1 MIRSR
6 VFFQSMCGCVQC
18 LSDRY
23 EIVWRI
29 YSQMR
34 GWQTF
39 RNVRRGS
46 CGQRIISIS
55 GRLPLRIT
63 KTLHVRR
70 VYTRASDDRAIA
82 NSFFIFF
89 FFTSDDRRW
98 LLHYVRARDLFLRV
112 GSMKHNIYDELW
124 NSCTYL
130 LGAFF
135 TFFFCTICVNQTR
148 HFRCC

>member
-70 VYTRASDDRAIA
+70 VYTRSSDDRAIA
-82 NSFFIFF
+82 NSFFILFF
-89 FFTSDDRRW
+89 LPAMIVDDYYITFARAICFAASDPW
-98 LLHYVRARDLFLRV
+98 
-112 GSMKHNIYDELW
+112 SIIYTMNYEIHAHI
-124 NSCTYL
+124 S
-130 LGAFF
+130 
-135 TFFFCTICVNQTR
+135 
-148 HFRCC
+148 